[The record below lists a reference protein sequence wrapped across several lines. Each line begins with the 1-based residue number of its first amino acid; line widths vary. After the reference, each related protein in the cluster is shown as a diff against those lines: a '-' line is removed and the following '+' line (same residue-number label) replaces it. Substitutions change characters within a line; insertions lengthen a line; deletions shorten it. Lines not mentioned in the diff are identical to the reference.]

1 MELKTKKYIKNTG
14 SLPGFA
20 EGYNPQQMQ
29 NIHNVANFAQTNW
42 RPGSTNT
49 NGYSLG
55 GNGLGYANTSNMRAN
70 FAGAQTTVPQSGI
83 SNFTKQPTTL
93 AGGKNQSQ
101 ADSSA
106 AAIHP
111 GFAIGAW
118 LGGGVLEGLNRIK
131 TSDQLI
137 NEAGTSEDTIAGITY
152 QKQNEVDAGHIM
164 SEYNKQS
171 AADWLTNPARA
182 LTGIFGRNRAKREA
196 ELAQR
201 MSMNTADA
209 QRGVAYT
216 TALRLNN
223 AKEYGDQSAQYL
235 YGAANGK
242 MPLYSEG
249 TPNALVSNQETL
261 GVLDKYTGDIVDMT
275 RVPGKKN
282 NNDTNKVR
290 LPETDRYTSFVL
302 SNKYGLS
309 DQGTYDPIGALERQ
323 RMLQDAGILGK
334 ERKIKAKNGRLPKYI
349 DGSEWGNI
357 AVTGIGALAGL
368 DQILQRDKP
377 RIQNSYASNPY
388 ELNALTTLA
397 GLRTNMYPITR
408 QLINAE
414 GRTNNIIN
422 TSGGMSTAQRDLGR
436 RSSLLGLYKSIA
448 DAYAGAQMQDN
459 QYLSD
464 FAKSAI
470 NVGESRAQR
479 RMNST
484 WRDEDYNAKS
494 HAAWIQRPQMGE
506 YNMMNALQSGL
517 KNANDYYQ
525 FKDTMSMYRAD
536 QKQRNRE
543 IEAMR
548 QWNERLSNINNYSAM
563 LTEDDWKRI
572 GKQKGWRVS

>member
-20 EGYNPQQMQ
+20 DGTVSLANQYGGFQ
-29 NIHNVANFAQTNW
+29 NHAATYSPAIPNV
-42 RPGSTNT
+42 NT
-49 NGYSLG
+49 NGIKPNIYEQTYYG
-55 GNGLGYANTSNMRAN
+55 GSAKN
-70 FAGAQTTVPQSGI
+70 FFNSQTAVKNNPVQGRTQPQTTLV
-83 SNFTKQPTTL
+83 
-93 AGGKNQSQ
+93 GGKNQSQ

-106 AAIHP
+106 AGIHP

-309 DQGTYDPIGALERQ
+309 DQGIYDPVGALERQ
-323 RMLQDAGILGK
+323 KMLQDAGILGK

-357 AVTGIGALAGL
+357 AITGIGALAGL
-368 DQILQRDKP
+368 DQMLQRDKP

-494 HAAWIQRPQMGE
+494 HAAWIQRPQIGA

-517 KNANDYYQ
+517 ANANKYGQ
-525 FKDTMSMYRAD
+525 FKDTMSLYRAD
-536 QKQRNRE
+536 QKQRREE
-543 IEAMR
+543 IEAINE
-548 QWNERLSNINNYSAM
+548 WNKRLSNINNYSA
-563 LTEDDWKRI
+563 LWTEDDWRRF
-572 GKQKGWRVS
+572 GKQKGWRTV

>member
-1 MELKTKKYIKNTG
+1 MELKIKKYIKNTG

-20 EGYNPQQMQ
+20 GGYNPQQMQ

-70 FAGAQTTVPQSGI
+70 FAGAKTTVPQSGI

-106 AAIHP
+106 AGIHP

-137 NEAGTSEDTIAGITY
+137 DEAGTSEDTIAGITY
-152 QKQNEVDAGHIM
+152 QKQNQVDADHIM

-182 LTGIFGRNRAKREA
+182 LTGLFGKNRAREEA

-216 TALRLNN
+216 KALRLEG
-223 AKEYGDQSAQYL
+223 AKEYGNPYSQYL

-242 MPLYSEG
+242 MPFYSEG

-261 GVLDKYTGDIVDMT
+261 GVLDKHTGDVVDMA

-309 DQGTYDPIGALERQ
+309 DQGVYDPIGALERQ
-323 RMLQDAGILGK
+323 KMLQDAGILGK
-334 ERKIKAKNGRLPKYI
+334 ERKIKAKNGRLPKYV
-349 DGSEWGNI
+349 DGNQWGNI
-357 AVTGIGALAGL
+357 AMHGIGALASL
-368 DQILQRDKP
+368 DQILQATRNKP
-377 RIQNSYASNPY
+377 YKPYSYRSNPY

-397 GLRTNMYPITR
+397 GLRINPYPVTR
-408 QLINAE
+408 QLIDAE
-414 GRTNNIIN
+414 GRAYGAIN
-422 TSGGMSTAQRDLGR
+422 ASGGMSTAQRDLGR
-436 RSSLLGLYKSIA
+436 RASLLGLQKSIA
-448 DAYAGAQMQDN
+448 DAYAGFQTQNN

-464 FAKSAI
+464 YAKTAL
-470 NVGESRAQR
+470 NAGANTAQR
-479 RMNST
+479 RMAANQYD
-484 WRDEDYNAKS
+484 DEYYAKS
-494 HAAWIQRPQMGE
+494 HAARQQGQQMGI
-506 YNMMNALQSGL
+506 YNLLNQGQSYL
-517 KNANDYYQ
+517 ANANKYNQ
-525 FKDTMSMYRAD
+525 FKDTMSLYREQLDTDKLAIL
-536 QKQRNRE
+536 NGL
-543 IEAMR
+543 EA
-548 QWNERLSNINNYSAM
+548 LKKYGI
-563 LTEDDWKRI
+563 RI
-572 GKQKGWRVS
+572 R